1 MISYDNYL
9 NRIQKIAKFKSFVH
23 KFRFLIIGVFSLI
36 IATTTGLLVAKG
48 TVTTAMSLPT
58 QIIFGDDYAP
68 TAASAFMSSVSYEYS
83 LEGSGEWSSK
93 KPVKTGK
100 YLARTVTKKTVGNG
114 YSKPISFE
122 ILPREA
128 EFTIGSDSVV
138 YGNVPANCSVSDLVS
153 GHRLVS
159 ADLIFEYE
167 SYTEKITQVDVVP
180 SSVKIIDGSGEDFT
194 DCYDITF
201 FGKELEILPRSITL
215 QADSVVHT
223 YSDEA
228 VVVANEV
235 SENSKAQ
242 LAYGDTITVK
252 NVLYSNGE
260 QISAPKYIG
269 NYEIRVVEESVKIM
283 NGNID
288 VTHHYYVKTL
298 SASLTINA
306 RKITITTG
314 SDEKIYD
321 GNSLQDTEFTANGII
336 SGHKISPLYEYP
348 TLTNVGEI
356 DNENT
361 YSIAD
366 GAGNDV
372 TDNYNIKVVYGTLKI
387 TKRAITVKTGDAKR
401 EYDGSKLFNYSYE
414 IISGSIVYG
423 QKNYVINDDF
433 GIYNV
438 SESGVNNKL
447 ILAIEDE
454 AGRDISKLNYDITYK
469 YGTLTLTPRTITIE
483 TNDGYKIYD
492 GDPLEDSTIVIND
505 RERLVAGHTV
515 AGTNTVSI
523 TNAGSVL
530 NEINFIIRD
539 GYGNYVTD
547 NYKITTKYGT
557 LTVDKRPIVV
567 TAYTPS
573 PIMFDGEW
581 HSDTHYETSY
591 YNADKPGL
599 VKGDTLTVSNAAKIR
614 DVGTIANTFNVVDE
628 SGNYDIIGEVIPGVL
643 EVYARPITVVMDD
656 ARKEYDGTPLSKG
669 TYRTF
674 LSGAE
679 GEAGLIGG
687 DTLIQSGALSQITDA
702 KIIDNECPYIE
713 PNSNYVITR
722 RISGK
727 LEVYARAITVELENV
742 TIKYGDIIQYP
753 YEGGYR
759 VDRLVDGES
768 LKVFVTFSGLTAG
781 KVNDVGTYTIWAIK
795 EQTVITKQ
803 NGDDSTSNYNIDYV
817 EATLTIER
825 RDVNIKTEGNTKVY
839 DGDPL
844 SNGGAKA
851 TSGLLAGHE
860 IYIYVPFS
868 IINVDD
874 SCYDQTIYA
883 IRDIATREDVTDN
896 YNDIIYDYGY
906 LEVTARPIT
915 VKTVSDSKVYDG
927 EPLENAGYTTYYY
940 SDESKSGLLNGDEL
954 DLVKPVSI
962 TDVGNGE
969 GIKNECKY
977 EVPNSN
983 YEIKKVV
990 AGTLKVTPRKI
1001 IYTTLGAE
1009 KVYDKTPLTN
1019 AEYTT
1024 KYYLTGGD
1032 SNGNTAGLI
1041 GDDKLIL
1048 VGELA
1053 SIINKGEASNANV
1066 YVPAN
1071 SNYEIYD
1078 HKYGILTVTARE
1090 IVVVTGSALKKYD
1103 GTPLTCTTYTT
1114 YYYGDKNEIGLF
1126 EGDGELTL
1134 IGEPASITNHGE
1146 MENICEYSVPS
1157 ANYVIADYDYGTLK
1171 IILREITVI
1180 INNIESV
1187 TYGEIPRYPTGKN
1200 NFQNYDTC
1208 GLVNGE
1214 QIEIGVYF
1222 MMDNT
1227 RVEPKNTGVYEIL
1240 PDVKTIK
1247 IYDKDGNIIWNELR
1261 NYVISDCQF
1270 GYAEILKKNIII
1282 ERNSAQVTTYGD
1294 EFELIYTL
1302 EPNEFPYGEQINV
1315 GFHYSKIG
1323 ENGPGYD
1330 SPVHVGKYIPLPDSY
1345 KCTVYTQDG
1354 VLIDNGIHNYQL
1366 WYSNYA
1372 VIVNPRPITV
1382 QLHSIKGVQYG
1393 NEYSYPTQ
1401 PNTYAGDCD
1410 LAYDDR
1416 LTVYGINMPNPADL
1430 PEVGTYKITA
1440 TGVLING
1447 TKNIDYEVQI
1457 LDGELEIV
1465 PREIIVINLGAEK
1478 IYDGTPL
1485 SSGAYT
1491 TRQAGYSSKPGL
1503 IGEDTLT
1510 LIGELTSITNVGE
1523 IPNAN
1528 RYTAG
1533 SNYKILEDSY
1543 IDQMLVV
1550 KPRKIVIASDSDE
1563 WEYDGQYHSLLSWD
1577 ESASYHINEKGERE
1591 PALVLEHRFVVG
1603 DSAKIKDVGEIR
1615 NIFEN
1620 VKILDGEDDVTYNY
1634 EIDLDNTATGTL
1646 KITPRTITVT
1656 TDSKLREYNG
1666 EPLTES
1672 GYSVRHSVDEN
1683 KPALVSDDELT
1694 LIGELESVTNVWEGV
1709 VKNANEYEGPIGIYG
1724 NANYDIT
1731 YDYGTLQITARKITV
1746 EIGDKVKE
1754 YSTAPYNFGGKVDN
1768 YKNYLEC
1775 NLADGEKLH
1784 IEVNFTDANGKII
1797 EKNSRTFRY
1806 NVGTYGML
1814 LDTDKCLIYKDGVLS
1829 ERGIENYDIEC
1840 EGSTYTVIPRKA
1852 TITQNDIQATYG
1864 DKIEYNGYKGGED
1877 LQYFWGVQEQL
1888 TFTYHFETEY
1898 GEIVSV
1904 SDKLRAGSY
1913 LICVDEDSVRV
1924 DGASPDNYDFTFVD
1938 GVLIVTPREVV
1949 VTLQSLT
1956 AIYGDGLPAYP
1967 AGKGNY
1973 ESAVSLA
1980 YNDTLQVFVRILAD
1994 ERPNAGEYDIVI
2006 DEEKY
2011 ALVNGVPDTSDY
2023 YFTFNKGT
2031 LTVKKADLTI
2041 ILNDVE
2047 SVTYGDTLHYYSGGE
2062 TVEGLVYGETLEI
2075 AVYYTDESGEIA
2087 HPRNAGKYSVNI
2099 DLENSQIPGSENGLG
2114 NYEVHCEH
2122 KTAEIYKLT
2131 LKIALESVE
2140 YVYDGT
2146 AHGYNQ
2152 SAYTIEEGKTVYGEF
2167 LNVFV
2172 NYYDEAGKLLGY
2184 APSDAGR
2191 YTVEFD
2197 KESCLVNG
2205 GWMNA
2210 NINYDI
2216 ECEDTYNY
2224 VITPAELTVTLEY
2237 AEYTY
2242 GDEINYAKSDSFV
2255 VEGLFGTDAFDCT
2268 VKYYYLID
2276 GEKGEEIVGTPKNVG
2291 DYAVEFDS
2299 KTVKF
2304 TRGKLSNYTFAEEML
2319 YGTIKINE
2327 KSIIIRLYTDLTM
2340 VYGEEFA
2347 YPSEYGNYANAGA
2360 EGLVAGE
2367 EIQVFAYLVA
2377 DKAIPDVGLYDVVAD
2392 ESATVI
2398 KSGYLSNYSI
2408 TYIKGQLEILR
2419 RTITVASQN
2428 EYVEYDGYYHYPQF
2442 TLDESESY
2450 HLNEK
2455 GERERALVSDDHYF
2469 VVVESKGIK
2478 NVGWIYN
2485 TSLADK
2491 EIYDI
2496 DGNRVTDNYE
2506 IDEKNTGKL
2515 IVYKRAI
2522 TVTTGDADKEYDGD
2536 ELFSNYAEVTKGT
2549 LADNQRF
2556 ELSLIYTIINVSET
2570 KAENNA
2576 SKIAI
2581 YDEYGEYVTEN
2592 YDITYT
2598 NGTLTVTPRKIVVV
2612 TADGEWVYDGKYH
2625 SKTTDYKTY
2634 HFGAPEEDG
2643 LFNGDTLSVVGDPA
2657 AIINYGSIENV
2668 CKYSPDSTN
2677 YEIVEDEYSYGT
2689 LTVTQRHI
2697 TVETLGGSKFYDG
2710 EELYNT
2716 GYDTHLTED
2725 MSKTGLIFGDG
2736 VTLALVSN
2744 FISIINVD
2752 ESCDNILEFALD
2764 GDIYNNYV
2772 IDDHIYGYLEITPR
2786 PILIETATDSK
2797 IYDGE
2802 PLRAEN
2808 ATVTL
2813 YALGMKGDGLI
2824 GDDVIEYS
2832 NWAYI
2837 TEVGSIDNVCN
2848 FVLPGNNYTA
2858 TIRYG
2863 KLTVTKA
2870 DLTVVL
2876 NDVDSVDYGQTL
2888 QYSVGGEIVEGLLAG
2903 ETLEIEVYY
2912 TSAVNGEA
2920 ITPKNAGIYYIYL
2933 DLVNSKI
2940 TGSENGLGN
2949 YEVHC
2954 EYKTAEINKLTLKI
2968 ELVGVGEFSHGY
2980 DGTTHEYPQ
2989 DSFIILDG
2997 NIAYGEVLAILVNYY
3012 KDGTI
3017 IDAPKDAGNYTIK
3030 VDTSRYYIDGDLD
3043 EYLNY
3048 EIVCESEYEYVITP
3062 AEFTVNLTDYEV
3074 MYNGSEFRYS
3084 PLNGFEVEGLF
3095 GSDEIECNVKYTL
3108 NGEEVTA
3115 PKNAGVYGVEFDT
3128 NYIVFKN
3135 GNRNN
3140 YTFVDSGNYISQL
3153 TISPRPIRVIANSR
3167 ETERETFDGTDES
3180 YTAVFDGYQS
3190 YPAFVEN
3197 DEEYV
3202 TAIYYYNG
3210 SKELPESN
3218 GTYAL
3223 TVELVNKYDD
3233 YDVMSNYNVVYV
3245 DGLLTLTP
3253 RKVLVTPDYNGNEI
3267 EYNGYAVDLNGKLDF
3282 SHVHMLNGI
3291 PYDEYGFREEDLEGL
3306 TVTYTLTQGSKKYTI
3321 TYSIV
3326 QGELKYAGGEAP
3338 KNAGTYRISIEISGY
3353 NPDDYQVQ
3361 YGSKTFGNVLV
3372 ITKAKLYIT
3381 SISSSKTQKEY
3392 DKLTPEEYGVNVSL
3406 VVGSGLVEPDRNLD
3420 VIYQFIDSNGNVSN
3434 AVNAGTYII
3443 GVKVVDPTGADNYE
3457 IYAPEVTFT
3466 VTPITL
3472 YIKPIN
3478 KSSLYNGKD
3487 LVYLDS
3493 DYTFVDKEALN
3504 RRPLDGDII
3513 VITPSIWSLAPS
3525 RAYATVTITGVMVY
3539 EENTL
3544 ANMTGNYNIY
3554 YTYDRTVMGSN
3565 YSSSDF
3571 KGSLQYEIRTVYYRQ
3586 IVPEG
3591 QDDFTYDG
3599 TTKTIT
3605 GNRLYEI
3612 VYDGE
3617 YGIFADRILSGAD
3630 YIVINS
3636 STIGPNVGQYDYWLS
3651 LGVKDFNR
3659 NIDVSNVY
3667 NLQLLDAGK
3676 SAVTISEINITLKI
3690 DSTLTTAELD
3700 KLNECS
3706 AFLTP
3711 DASVFEGRY
3720 VLDKDYYSITGI
3732 KSGLEYD
3739 VIAIKSNGEWNF
3751 AVVIYERKSTGSLSD
3766 KSEGYKLYAVE
3777 KGEYLSVHCRI
3788 VECHSLTNIRSDIA
3802 LTLIDVSY
3810 DDIAAG
3816 IGLTT
3821 YDDRPALRHEQYK
3834 IEGLLP
3840 GHTATE
3846 VVVIRSNGLLTFAVL
3861 VTNGK
3866 SDRSYY
3872 YNLIPP
3878 ECPSDKV
3885 NFVLV
3890 SSLAEIQQDVSI
3902 EITADLQKIIDGED
3916 LEEIFDISAD
3926 GKLVLKDTFYTVDG
3940 LLDKHSVQIVAM
3952 MTAGR
3957 KVTFAVLIY
3966 ENKVTSSRSD
3976 LYNLYEIHAPEGAD
3990 VILVYSFSDVLT
4002 DITIT
4007 LNADVT
4013 AENLAADLQKI
4024 AAGSEGSIITK
4035 SEIDGRLVLAEGT
4048 FTIEKNFGK
4057 DALATGHE
4065 IEIIVDIAEDGS
4077 FNLYVVIYQL
4087 SASGKRN
4094 ERSYLYTVTCNG
4106 AGENINLEIKTL
4118 PLGDEGLLLGN

>member
-167 SYTEKITQVDVVP
+167 SYTEKNTHVDVVP
-180 SSVKIIDGSGEDFT
+180 SSVKITDGSGEDFT

-201 FGKELEILPRSITL
+201 FGKELEILPRAITL

-228 VVVANEV
+228 VVVANAV
-235 SENSKAQ
+235 SEKSKAQ

-252 NVLYSNGE
+252 NVLYGNGE

-269 NYEIRVVEESVKIM
+269 NYEIRVLEESVRIM
-283 NGNID
+283 KGNID
-288 VTHHYYVKTL
+288 VTHHYDVKTIV
-298 SASLTINA
+298 ASLTINA
-306 RKITITTG
+306 RNITITTG

-321 GNSLQDTEFTANGII
+321 GNSLQNTEFTANGTI
-336 SGHKISPLYEYP
+336 SGHKISPIGEYL
-348 TLTNVGEI
+348 TLTDAGEI
-356 DNENT
+356 DNINT
-361 YSIAD
+361 YKIAD
-366 GAGNDV
+366 GVGNDV

-401 EYDGSKLFNYSYE
+401 EYDGSKLFNYGYE
-414 IISGSIVYG
+414 IISGSIVAG

-438 SESGVNNKL
+438 SESGANNKL
-447 ILAIEDE
+447 ILAIENE
-454 AGRDISKLNYDITYK
+454 AGRDISALNYDITYK
-469 YGTLTLTPRTITIE
+469 YGTLTLTRRNINIE
-483 TNDGYKIYD
+483 TNSGYKIYD
-492 GDPLEDSTIVIND
+492 GDPLEDATITVANKE
-505 RERLVAGHTV
+505 ERLVNGHTV
-515 AGTNTVSI
+515 TCVNRVYI
-523 TNAGSVL
+523 TNVGSVS

-539 GYGNYVTD
+539 NFGYTVID
-547 NYKITTKYGT
+547 NYNITPVYGT

-567 TAYTPS
+567 TAYTPA
-573 PIMFDGEW
+573 PVMFDGEW

-591 YNADKPGL
+591 FNADKPGL
-599 VKGDTLTVSNAAKIR
+599 VKGDRLTVSNPAQIR

-669 TYRTF
+669 TYRTY

-687 DTLIQSGALSQITDA
+687 DTLILNGVLTQIINVD
-702 KIIDNECPYIE
+702 IIDNECPYIE
-713 PNSNYVITR
+713 PNSNYVITKR
-722 RISGK
+722 TSGK
-727 LEVYARAITVELENV
+727 LEVYARAITVQLENI
-742 TIKYGDIIQYP
+742 TIKYGDIIEYP
-753 YEGGYR
+753 YEGSYR
-759 VDRLVDGES
+759 VDRLVTGES
-768 LKVFVTFSGLTAG
+768 LKVFVTFEGLIAG
-781 KVNDVGTYTIWAIK
+781 EINDAKQYTIWAIK

-883 IRDIATREDVTDN
+883 IRDIATREDVTEN

-915 VKTVSDSKVYDG
+915 VKTASDQKVYDG
-927 EPLENAGYTTYYY
+927 KPLKNSDYTTHYFG
-940 SDESKSGLLNGDEL
+940 EERRIGLIPGDRLKVLET
-954 DLVKPVSI
+954 VSI

-983 YEIKKVV
+983 YEIKEVV

-1009 KVYDKTPLTN
+1009 KVYDKTPLIN

-1024 KYYLTGGD
+1024 KYYLSGGD

-1041 GDDKLIL
+1041 GEDELNL
-1048 VGELA
+1048 VGELT

-1214 QIEIGVYF
+1214 QMEIGVYF

-1270 GYAEILKKNIII
+1270 GYAEILQKNITI

-1302 EPNEFPYGEQINV
+1302 EPNEFPYGEQVNI
-1315 GFHYSKIG
+1315 GFRYKKIG
-1323 ENGPGYD
+1323 ENNDYD
-1330 SPVHVGKYIPLPDSY
+1330 SPVHVGEYIPLPDRY

-1393 NEYSYPTQ
+1393 SEYLYPTQ
-1401 PNTYAGDCD
+1401 PSTYAGDCD

-1416 LTVYGINMPNPADL
+1416 LTVYGINMPDPADL
-1430 PEVGTYKITA
+1430 PKVGTYKITA

-1447 TKNIDYEVQI
+1447 GKNVDYEVQI
-1457 LDGELEIV
+1457 IDGELEIV

-1478 IYDGTPL
+1478 VYDGTAL
-1485 SSGAYT
+1485 SNGAYT

-1503 IGEDTLT
+1503 IGDDELT

-1523 IPNAN
+1523 ILNAN
-1528 RYTAG
+1528 RYAAG
-1533 SNYKILEDSY
+1533 SNYHILVDSY
-1543 IDQMLVV
+1543 IDEMLVV
-1550 KPRKIVIASDSDE
+1550 TPRKIVIASDSDE

-1577 ESASYHINEKGERE
+1577 ESASYHINEKGEKE

-1656 TDSKLREYNG
+1656 TDSKSREYNG

-1683 KPALVSDDELT
+1683 KPALIEGDGLT
-1694 LIGELESVTNVWEGV
+1694 LIGDLASVTNVWEGV
-1709 VKNANEYEGPIGIYG
+1709 VKNANEYASPIGIYG

-1746 EIGDKVKE
+1746 VIGDKEKE
-1754 YSTAPYNFGGKVDN
+1754 YNCAPYNFYEKVDN
-1768 YKNYLEC
+1768 YENYLDC
-1775 NLADGEKLH
+1775 NLADYEKLH
-1784 IEVNFTDANGKII
+1784 IEVNFFDENGII
-1797 EKNSRTFRY
+1797 EKNTKTNRY
-1806 NVGTYGML
+1806 SVGTYRME
-1814 LDTDKCLIYKDGVLS
+1814 LDIDNCEIYKY
-1829 ERGIENYDIEC
+1829 GIKWDYGIQNYDIEC
-1840 EGSTYTVIPRKA
+1840 EGATLTVIPRKV
-1852 TITQNDIQATYG
+1852 TITQNDIQTVYG
-1864 DKIEYNGYKGGED
+1864 DKIIYNGFKGNED
-1877 LQYFWGVQEQL
+1877 IPYFWGVQEKL
-1888 TFTYHFETEY
+1888 TFTYHFENED
-1898 GEIVSV
+1898 GETVSGN
-1904 SDKLRAGSY
+1904 LRAGGY
-1913 LICVDEDSVRV
+1913 FICVDRDSVRV

-2023 YFTFNKGT
+2023 YFAFTNGT

-2062 TVEGLVYGETLEI
+2062 TVEGLVYGETLEV
-2075 AVYYTDESGEIA
+2075 AVYYANVIGGVSITPQNVCEYYIYLDI
-2087 HPRNAGKYSVNI
+2087 VN
-2099 DLENSQIPGSENGLG
+2099 SKFYGSDVGFG
-2114 NYEVHCEH
+2114 NYEVHCDY
-2122 KTAEIYKLT
+2122 KVAEIYKLT
-2131 LKIALESVE
+2131 LNIELNRVE
-2140 YVYDGT
+2140 ELNRSYNGEAYEYPYDGYTVLDGGST
-2146 AHGYNQ
+2146 A
-2152 SAYTIEEGKTVYGEF
+2152 YGDTLF
-2167 LNVFV
+2167 IVV
-2172 NYYDEAGKLLGY
+2172 DYYQDGVLIDIDT
-2184 APSDAGR
+2184 PIDAGE
-2191 YTVEFD
+2191 YTL
-2197 KESCLVNG
+2197 KVNADIVARV
-2205 GWMNA
+2205 NSNY
-2210 NINYDI
+2210 NIVCDGEYSF
-2216 ECEDTYNY
+2216 T
-2224 VITPAELTVTLEY
+2224 ITPAELTVTLEY

-2242 GDEINYAKSDSFV
+2242 GDEIDYAYSDKFV
-2255 VEGLFGTDAFDCT
+2255 VEGLFGTDNFEHT
-2268 VKYYYLID
+2268 LMYYYYINGGD
-2276 GEKGEEIVGTPKNVG
+2276 GLSIVRIPKNVG
-2291 DYAVEFDS
+2291 DYMAAFYSAAVR
-2299 KTVKF
+2299 F
-2304 TRGKLSNYTFAEEML
+2304 TSGKRSNYRFAEETS
-2319 YGTIKINE
+2319 YGTIKINQ
-2327 KSIIIRLYTDLTM
+2327 KSIIIQPYTDLTM
-2340 VYGEEFA
+2340 VYGNDFS
-2347 YPSEYGNYANAGA
+2347 YPAGFGNYANAGA
-2360 EGLVAGE
+2360 EGLVPGE
-2367 EIQVFAYLVA
+2367 EIQIFAYLVA
-2377 DKAIPDVGLYDVVAD
+2377 DKAIPDVGIYDVVAD
-2392 ESATVI
+2392 RSATLI
-2398 KSGYLSNYSI
+2398 NGGYISNYSV
-2408 TYIKGQLEILR
+2408 TYEIGQLEILR
-2419 RTITVASQN
+2419 RTITIASQD

-2570 KAENNA
+2570 EAENNA

-2592 YDITYT
+2592 YDITYA
-2598 NGTLTVTPRKIVVV
+2598 NGTLTVTPRQIVVV

-2634 HFGAPEEDG
+2634 HFGAPQEDG
-2643 LFNGDTLSVVGDPA
+2643 LLNGDTLSVVGDPA
-2657 AIINYGSIENV
+2657 AIMNYGSIKNE
-2668 CKYSPDSTN
+2668 CKYIPDSTN

-2725 MSKTGLIFGDG
+2725 MSATGLVGGDG

-2968 ELVGVGEFSHGY
+2968 ELNGVGEFSHGY

-2997 NIAYGEVLAILVNYY
+2997 NTAYGEVLAILVNYY

-3017 IDAPKDAGNYTIK
+3017 IDVPQDAGNYTIK

-3084 PLNGFEVEGLF
+3084 SLNGFEVEGLF

-3115 PKNAGVYGVEFDT
+3115 PKNAGVYSVEFDT

-3392 DKLTPEEYGVNVSL
+3392 DKLTPEEYGIEVTL
-3406 VVGSGLVEPDRNLD
+3406 LVGSGLVEPDRNLD

-3493 DYTFVDKEALN
+3493 DYTFVDKEAVN

-3554 YTYDRTVMGSN
+3554 YTFDRTVMGSN

-3617 YGIFADRILSGAD
+3617 YGIFADRILSGSD

-3777 KGEYLSVHCRI
+3777 KGEYLSVHCQI
-3788 VECHSLTNIRSDIA
+3788 VECHSLTNIRSDIT

-3816 IGLTT
+3816 TGLTT

-3866 SDRSYY
+3866 SDKSYY

-3878 ECPSDKV
+3878 EYPSDKV

-3957 KVTFAVLIY
+3957 KVMFAVLIY

-3976 LYNLYEIHAPEGAD
+3976 LYNLYEIHAPEGAE
-3990 VILVYSFSDVLT
+3990 VKLVYSFSDILT

-4024 AAGSEGSIITK
+4024 ASGSEGSIITR